1 MLDEESALK
10 MYEKSKLKEL
20 EQRGFTI
27 RGYKM
32 GKWAAKKMIEFLR
45 RRQKEKIE
53 RELKEK
59 MEKKAKR
66 NRRKNSSSPK
76 KIL

>member
-10 MYEKSKLKEL
+10 MYEKSKMKEL

-45 RRQKEKIE
+45 RR
-53 RELKEK
+53 
-59 MEKKAKR
+59 
-66 NRRKNSSSPK
+66 
-76 KIL
+76 